1 MQTKNNI
8 FTISEGKIE
17 YDIALFNLTNP
28 TGSDVN
34 VNLFNVNGP
43 EIPNTLII
51 DDVGIPQFYITGDT
65 DYNLF
70 VRDTFSNPKKLQ
82 RIKIFAQTDD
92 DLNNNFQLVV
102 RNADGNSCSY
112 YKCPDT
118 SIYVS
123 QAQGKIAQVEIEGF
137 TLDKSSYINYTIP
150 AGSRIKWLLY
160 YQEYTLS
167 DMLPNTFKFNQNMRL
182 DQVATPM
189 TYTEEELKA
198 SEVKNDWADY
208 METTNWKN
216 R

>member
-17 YDIALFNLTNP
+17 YDIALFNLINP

-43 EIPNTLII
+43 EIPTQSGGA
-51 DDVGIPQFYITGDT
+51 DVSQFYITGDT

-137 TLDKSSYINYTIP
+137 ALDKSSYINYTIP